1 MTDKQKQVN
10 EMIAEIDQLADKLI
24 KESKQLRMPQKIR
37 KAILFLN
44 KIQEYVKF
52 NRGIKL

>member
-10 EMIAEIDQLADKLI
+10 EMIAEIDQIADKLI

-44 KIQEYVKF
+44 KIREYVKF
-52 NRGIKL
+52 NKGIK